1 MGVSAHPYKK
11 KDKNQINTNK
21 IMKQNMTTIPFD
33 LELAKKINNGEYNG
47 TIVTSGRNFRVEF
60 VYYKEDGI
68 YPILGVVHTDHGI
81 ISDWF
86 SSNGCG
92 SKNYRL
98 ELGVPEYTTFKD
110 GDILSNEGGDCI
122 FILNTHGEYLTSL
135 YASLD
140 IDGNLDME
148 DGLCA
153 WGNHIEK
160 CKFATESE
168 RQKLVDALK
177 ASKEPKAKEYLKRF
191 FGIEEKP
198 KYEFKPFD
206 KVLVRKEGNK
216 KWNIKNKKEVVYPRT
231 GVPVFMLKDIGIGF
245 RTVEGATEVANLLVK
260 YNAFKMESK
269 FLIGSYEQFWII
281 NGSVCPA
288 ITGEAGYSKEEFDK
302 VNKENKD
309 PELESINS
317 FNDTVK
323 KANEIKDR
331 VLKYVY
337 NIKQERSYNNDL
349 VGIFERYKDIADGDM
364 EVAMNFIKEAYPFN
378 EETESFIRKK
388 FDMPIPDESKEQ

>member
-21 IMKQNMTTIPFD
+21 IMEQNMITIPFD

-47 TIVTSGRNFRVEF
+47 TIVTAGRNFRVEF

-98 ELGVPEYTTFKD
+98 ELMVPKYMTFKD
-110 GDILSNEGGDCI
+110 GDVLSNEDGDCI
-122 FILNTHGEYLTSL
+122 FILNAYGDCLTSL

-148 DGLCA
+148 DDLCA

-160 CKFATESE
+160 YKFATESE

-198 KYEFKPFD
+198 KYDFKPFD
-206 KVLVRKEGNK
+206 KVLVRDEDDKEWHISLFAREIVDDSDGLSYKYECSNGTLWDYCIHFEGN
-216 KWNIKNKKEVVYPRT
+216 EH
-231 GVPVFMLKDIGIGF
+231 
-245 RTVEGATEVANLLVK
+245 LL
-260 YNAFKMESK
+260 
-269 FLIGSYEQFWII
+269 G
-281 NGSVCPA
+281 
-288 ITGEAGYSKEEFDK
+288 TDEA
-302 VNKENKD
+302 
-309 PELESINS
+309 L
-317 FNDTVK
+317 
-323 KANEIKDR
+323 
-331 VLKYVY
+331 
-337 NIKQERSYNNDL
+337 
-349 VGIFERYKDIADGDM
+349 
-364 EVAMNFIKEAYPFN
+364 
-378 EETESFIRKK
+378 
-388 FDMPIPDESKEQ
+388 